1 MKKPLILVPPAVM
14 RKGRELDADG
24 MARYYSKMA
33 DFGVGG
39 LFLNGSTG
47 EFTTLSDAQKTET
60 VRIAKAAVGGRMFLV
75 AGTIAGSPD
84 LVIEL
89 ADACRAAGADA
100 IAVAPPPFFRH
111 GQPGVIRFMN
121 EVADRSPLPMYLYD
135 IPAFTSPMTFETIVE
150 LSSHP
155 NIHGL
160 KDSSRDFAR
169 FEELI
174 AEIKAHRPEFK
185 ILTGSEELLLASL
198 IMGADGATVATG
210 GLEPQ
215 TVMGI
220 VDAWM
225 RGDSETARK
234 LFVHR
239 NTLVYR
245 LEKIKKLTGLDLREF
260 DDAITFKVA
269 LMVKKYLAS
278 RGIEA

>member
-160 KDSSRDFAR
+160 KDSSRDFA
-169 FEELI
+169 
-174 AEIKAHRPEFK
+174 
-185 ILTGSEELLLASL
+185 
-198 IMGADGATVATG
+198 
-210 GLEPQ
+210 
-215 TVMGI
+215 
-220 VDAWM
+220 
-225 RGDSETARK
+225 
-234 LFVHR
+234 
-239 NTLVYR
+239 
-245 LEKIKKLTGLDLREF
+245 
-260 DDAITFKVA
+260 
-269 LMVKKYLAS
+269 
-278 RGIEA
+278 